1 MEESAWHVRPEFN
14 LYCKKGRGVRDL
26 AGRERE
32 GNRVGSVS
40 SLDRNKMKSSFP
52 AFEIIFETGTHGIG
66 VGCPVRLVSVLGE
79 EFFDSFS

>member
-1 MEESAWHVRPEFN
+1 MRPEFN

-32 GNRVGSVS
+32 GSRVGSVS
-40 SLDRNKMKSSFP
+40 SLDRDKVKSSFL
-52 AFEIIFETGTHGIG
+52 AFEIIFVTRTHGIG

-79 EFFDSFS
+79 GFFDSFS

>member
-1 MEESAWHVRPEFN
+1 MRPAFN

-32 GNRVGSVS
+32 GSRVRSVS
-40 SLDRNKMKSSFP
+40 SLGRNKVKSSFL
-52 AFEIIFETGTHGIG
+52 AFEIIFVTRTHGIR